1 MIKGKENDI
10 KIFRKICKMWE
21 DEPDK
26 FIVTEDV
33 DLKRTDLQRA
43 ILKGV
48 RFIIKKSTTQKSR

>member
-1 MIKGKENDI
+1 MLKPKIIQVPDYSEYLGKE
-10 KIFRKICKMWE
+10 
-21 DEPDK
+21 

-33 DLKRTDLQRA
+33 DLKRTDLQRP